1 MDDAIFFCPLEF
13 LSTIVRDD
21 RPDLRALDVVIIL
34 IVRILIDRITLAEE
48 KMFVI
53 DG

>member
-1 MDDAIFFCPLEF
+1 MDDAIYFYPLEF

-34 IVRILIDRITLAEE
+34 LVRIPVDRITLAEE
-48 KMFVI
+48 NCS
-53 DG
+53 